1 MNCSQN
7 GTGNVLKFTII
18 RNIIV
23 GRILLWRYSHIAQN
37 GDKVRNAGMRK
48 NYKAIIWYGIGQKT
62 SIELKDIIIGMKNKY
77 EKSNISDL

>member
-48 NYKAIIWYGIGQKT
+48 NYKAII
-62 SIELKDIIIGMKNKY
+62 
-77 EKSNISDL
+77 